1 MKHAATKI
9 TKPSAGAFA
18 IRFNLMVVAAVVVSV
33 ILIAFAGYS
42 IANGFGTGEAK
53 STNDVAVA
61 QTTFTVATEGEVD
74 VLKAGNKRDV
84 SALYDEIYQE
94 EEAARIAAEEA
105 QRKHDQECIDNAVAR
120 KAAAGNPNDGVD
132 FTIGREEFVK
142 VWGERINNYL
152 AGSPLAGYGE
162 TFADAAFEYGVDP
175 RVSPAISNTESTK
188 GQNCFRS
195 HNAWGW
201 MGSTGWSDWTT
212 AIYAHISGWA
222 SGYGYTVTLAAAK
235 SYCPPTYQDWYSK
248 TSYQMTLI

>member
-1 MKHAATKI
+1 MKHSKQNVAKH
-9 TKPSAGAFA
+9 SGASVA
-18 IRFNLMVVAAVVVSV
+18 VRFNMIFVAAAICSV
-33 ILIAFAGYS
+33 LILAFAGYS
-42 IANGFGTGEAK
+42 IANGFGTGENK
-53 STNDVAVA
+53 STNDIATA
-61 QTTFTVATEGEVD
+61 DTTFAVSDGEAD

-84 SALYDEIYQE
+84 SALYNEIYQE

-105 QRKHDQECIDNAVAR
+105 QRKHDKECIENAVAR
-120 KAAAGNPNDGVD
+120 KAAAGNPADGVD

-188 GQNCFRS
+188 GANCFRP

-201 MGSTGWSDWTT
+201 MGSAGWPDWET

-222 SGYGYTVTLAAAK
+222 SGYGYTVTIGAAAA
-235 SYCPPTYQDWYSK
+235 YCPPTYQDWYAK
-248 TSYQMTLI
+248 TTYQMTLI